1 MKHPKSATFYNLD
14 ALFSFAQA
22 PTIIRT
28 RKAAHKR
35 SGTTAMNDT
44 VSLKTILQEIAE
56 TLKITRPLTVLDVE
70 TTGLS
75 FKTDRI
81 IQVSFSTVT
90 PSKEVST
97 RTRLINPEMP
107 IPEAA
112 TAIHGI
118 TDADVADESTFQH
131 IAKSLAESL
140 HGHDFIGYNFR
151 FDQGMLNAEFERAKI
166 PSPFVDTAVIDPF
179 RLWQHLE
186 TRTLS
191 DAVEHFYGAK
201 PKNAHRADVDVDSTA
216 RAFVGQLRTNKLPL
230 SVQDLHHIT
239 QPRDWLDPDGKIIWR
254 DGAARLNFGQY
265 RGQTLQE
272 VQKKDKGYFNFI
284 IKKDFPA
291 KVKKIITEA
300 AEGVY
305 PKAPSHLDN
314 D

>member
-1 MKHPKSATFYNLD
+1 
-14 ALFSFAQA
+14 
-22 PTIIRT
+22 
-28 RKAAHKR
+28 
-35 SGTTAMNDT
+35 MNDT

-56 TLKITRPLTVLDVE
+56 TLKITRPLTILDVE

-90 PSKEVST
+90 PAKEVST

-118 TDADVADESTFQH
+118 TDADVADEPTFQH
-131 IAKSLAESL
+131 IAKSLTESL
-140 HGHDFIGYNFR
+140 RGHDFIGYNFR
-151 FDQGMLNAEFERAKI
+151 FDQGMLNAEFQRTEV

-191 DAVEHFYGAK
+191 DAVEHFSGTK
-201 PKNAHRADVDVDSTA
+201 PENAHRADVDVDSTA

-230 SVQDLHHIT
+230 SIQDLHNIT
-239 QPRDWLDPDGKIIWR
+239 QPRDWLDPDGKVIWR
-254 DGAARLNFGQY
+254 DGAARLNFGKY
-265 RGQTLQE
+265 TGRTFQE
-272 VQKKDKGYFNFI
+272 IRNQDSGYFNFI
-284 IKKDFPA
+284 LKKDFSTE
-291 KVKKIITEA
+291 VKAIITA
-300 AEGVY
+300 AVEGLY
-305 PKAPSHLDN
+305 PTAPSHLDN

>member
-1 MKHPKSATFYNLD
+1 MKHPKSATCYNLD

-28 RKAAHKR
+28 HRAFHKR
-35 SGTTAMNDT
+35 PGTTAMNNT

-56 TLKITRPLTVLDVE
+56 TLKIARPLTILDVE

-75 FKTDRI
+75 PKTDRI
-81 IQVSFSTVT
+81 VQISFSSVT

-97 RTRLINPEMP
+97 HTRLINPEMP
-107 IPEAA
+107 IPEAT

-118 TDADVADESTFQH
+118 SDADVEHEPTFKT

-140 HGHDFIGYNFR
+140 RGHDFIGYNFR
-151 FDQGMLNAEFERAKI
+151 FDQGMLNAEFERTDV
-166 PSPFVDTAVIDPF
+166 PSPVVNTAVIDPL

-191 DAVEHFYGAK
+191 DAVERFYGTK
-201 PKNAHRADVDVDSTA
+201 PENAHRADVDVDSTA

-230 SVQDLHHIT
+230 SIQDLHNIT
-239 QPRDWLDPDGKIIWR
+239 QPRGWLDPEGKIIWR
-254 DGAARLNFGQY
+254 GGAARLNFGKY
-265 RGQTLQE
+265 SGRTLQE
-272 VQKKDKGYFNFI
+272 IQNQDSGYFNFI
-284 IKKDFPA
+284 LKKDFSA
-291 KVKKIITEA
+291 NVKAIIAEA

-305 PKAPSHLDN
+305 PTAPSHLDN

>member
-1 MKHPKSATFYNLD
+1 
-14 ALFSFAQA
+14 
-22 PTIIRT
+22 
-28 RKAAHKR
+28 
-35 SGTTAMNDT
+35 MNDT

-56 TLKITRPLTVLDVE
+56 TLKITQPLTILDVE

-75 FKTDRI
+75 FKADRI

-90 PSKEVST
+90 PSKNVLT

-118 TDADVADESTFQH
+118 TDADVADEPPFQH
-131 IAKSLAESL
+131 IAKSLTESL
-140 HGHDFIGYNFR
+140 RGHDFIGYNFR
-151 FDQGMLNAEFERAKI
+151 FDQGMLNAEFQRTEV

-191 DAVEHFYGAK
+191 DAVEHFYGTK
-201 PKNAHRADVDVDSTA
+201 PENAHRADVDVDSTA

-230 SVQDLHHIT
+230 SIQDLHNIT
-239 QPRDWLDPDGKIIWR
+239 QPRDWLDPDGKVIWR
-254 DGAARLNFGQY
+254 DGAARLNFGKY
-265 RGQTLQE
+265 TGRTLQE
-272 VQKKDKGYFNFI
+272 IRNQDSGYFNFI
-284 IKKDFPA
+284 LKKDFSA
-291 KVKKIITEA
+291 EVKAIITA
-300 AEGVY
+300 AVEGLY
-305 PKAPSHLDN
+305 PTAPSHLDN

>member
-28 RKAAHKR
+28 HRAFHKR
-35 SGTTAMNDT
+35 PGTTAMNNT

-56 TLKITRPLTVLDVE
+56 TLKIARPLTILDVE

-75 FKTDRI
+75 PKTDRI
-81 IQVSFSTVT
+81 VQISFSTVT

-97 RTRLINPEMP
+97 HTRLINPEMP

-118 TDADVADESTFQH
+118 SDADVAHEPTFQH

-140 HGHDFIGYNFR
+140 RGHDFIGYNFR
-151 FDQGMLNAEFERAKI
+151 FDQGMLNAEFERTDV
-166 PSPFVDTAVIDPF
+166 PSPVVDTAVIDPL

-191 DAVEHFYGAK
+191 DAVERFYGTK
-201 PKNAHRADVDVDSTA
+201 PENAHRADVDVDSTA
-216 RAFVGQLRTNKLPL
+216 RAFVGQLRTKKLPL
-230 SVQDLHHIT
+230 SIQDLHDIT
-239 QPRDWLDPDGKIIWR
+239 QPRGWLDPEGKIIWR
-254 DGAARLNFGQY
+254 GGAARLNFGKY
-265 RGQTLQE
+265 NGRTLQE
-272 VQKKDKGYFNFI
+272 IRNQDSGYFKFI
-284 IKKDFPA
+284 LKKDFSA
-291 KVKKIITEA
+291 EVKAIITAA
-300 AEGVY
+300 AEDVY
-305 PKAPSHLDN
+305 PAAPSHVDN
-314 D
+314 K

>member
-1 MKHPKSATFYNLD
+1 
-14 ALFSFAQA
+14 
-22 PTIIRT
+22 
-28 RKAAHKR
+28 
-35 SGTTAMNDT
+35 MNDT

-56 TLKITRPLTVLDVE
+56 TLKITRPLTILDVE

-90 PSKEVST
+90 PSKNVLT

-107 IPEAA
+107 IPKAA

-118 TDADVADESTFQH
+118 TDADVADEPTFQR

-151 FDQGMLNAEFERAKI
+151 FDQGMLKAEFDRTDV
-166 PSPFVDTAVIDPF
+166 PSPVVDTAVIDPF
-179 RLWQHLE
+179 RLWQYLE

-191 DAVEHFYGAK
+191 DAVEHFYGTK
-201 PKNAHRADVDVDSTA
+201 PENAHRADVDVDSTA

-230 SVQDLHHIT
+230 SIQDLHNIT

-254 DGAARLNFGQY
+254 DGAARLNFGKY
-265 RGQTLQE
+265 RGQTLEE
-272 VQKKDKGYFNFI
+272 VQKKEEKYFDFI
-284 IKKDFPA
+284 LKKDFSD
-291 KVKKIITEA
+291 KVKKIIA
-300 AEGVY
+300 AAAKGDY

>member
-1 MKHPKSATFYNLD
+1 
-14 ALFSFAQA
+14 
-22 PTIIRT
+22 
-28 RKAAHKR
+28 
-35 SGTTAMNDT
+35 MNDT

-56 TLKITRPLTVLDVE
+56 TLKITRPLTILDVE

-90 PSKEVST
+90 PAKEVST

-118 TDADVADESTFQH
+118 TDADVADEPTFQH
-131 IAKSLAESL
+131 IAKSLTESL
-140 HGHDFIGYNFR
+140 RGHDFIGYNFR
-151 FDQGMLNAEFERAKI
+151 FDQGMLNAEFQRTEV

-191 DAVEHFYGAK
+191 DAVERFYGTK
-201 PKNAHRADVDVDSTA
+201 PENAHRADVDVDSTA

-230 SVQDLHHIT
+230 SIQDLHNIT
-239 QPRDWLDPDGKIIWR
+239 QPRDWLDPDGKVIWR
-254 DGAARLNFGQY
+254 DGAARLNFGKY
-265 RGQTLQE
+265 TGRTLQE
-272 VQKKDKGYFNFI
+272 IRNQDSGYFNFI
-284 IKKDFPA
+284 LR
-291 KVKKIITEA
+291 KI
-300 AEGVY
+300 
-305 PKAPSHLDN
+305 
-314 D
+314 